1 MARWKPNGR
10 ERLVVAALE
19 LFSEQGYDNT
29 TVAQIAARAEL
40 TRSTFF
46 RHFSDKREI
55 LSAGQETLSHLLV
68 EGIESAP
75 ADATPLTAVAAG
87 LDAVS
92 GAMTEFNRELGPR
105 LHAAIESNDELR
117 TRDAMKNIGL
127 TTAMVDALRKRGVAE
142 ATAQVAAELGM
153 VAFRTGFS
161 RWSSPSDDTTPSKL
175 ITYTRV
181 AFSELRAAIA
191 ELH

>member
-19 LFSEQGYDNT
+19 LFAEQGYDNT
-29 TVAQIAARAEL
+29 TIAQIAERAEL

-55 LSAGQETLSHLLV
+55 LSAGQETLSRLLV
-68 EGIESAP
+68 EGIDSAP

-105 LHAAIESNDELR
+105 LHAAIEANDELR

-127 TTAMVDALRKRGVAE
+127 ATAIVKALRRRGVAE

-153 VAFRTGFS
+153 LAFRTGFS
-161 RWSSPSDDTTPSKL
+161 RWSNPSNDTAPGKL
-175 ITYTRV
+175 ITYTRA
-181 AFSELRAAIA
+181 AFSELRAATA

>member
-19 LFSEQGYDNT
+19 LFAEQGYDNT
-29 TVAQIAARAEL
+29 TVAQIAERAEL

-55 LSAGQETLSHLLV
+55 LSAGQETLSRLLV
-68 EGIESAP
+68 EGIDSAP

-105 LHAAIESNDELR
+105 LHAAIEANDELR
-117 TRDAMKNIGL
+117 TRDAMKSIGL
-127 TTAMVDALRKRGVAE
+127 AAAIVEALRRRGVAE

-153 VAFRTGFS
+153 LAFRTGFS
-161 RWSSPSDDTTPSKL
+161 RWSSPSDDTAPGKL
-175 ITYTRV
+175 ITHTRA
-181 AFSELRAAIA
+181 AFSELRAATA
-191 ELH
+191 ELR